1 MHALPPVPDSISLVS
16 REAQS
21 MLSVERKGKRRP
33 RERASRPMRGLATT
47 VATVLLLGP
56 MLGGGCAPGPKPRA
70 KTAAAGAP
78 GSPAVAPG
86 DVMSSRDRAR
96 LEALAAERTKERD
109 DGYRIGPD
117 DLLDIR
123 IPDLLE
129 GQGSGAVPRPTPGTL
144 GPSAVAGAPTSL
156 GLRVSASGDV
166 SLPLIGPVHA
176 EGLTPTELEAEIARR
191 LVKGGIL
198 RAPQVNVQ
206 IAEYRSRV
214 VAVVGSVERPGPY
227 PLTRPRATLA
237 DVIWAAGGPNKEA
250 GRVVEFVPAAGTAP
264 SPAEDGAQA
273 SAPIRVD
280 LEVLLHATADHGG
293 GLNPR
298 VRPGDVITVAPAG
311 SVLVD
316 GWIEKPGSYPVTRG
330 LTLSGAIAAAGGYL
344 FPADRS
350 HATVKRVLAPGE
362 ERSFTI
368 DLGAVAE
375 GRAGDVPITDG
386 DVVRVPASTIR
397 LLPWGVYSLA
407 RGLVYV
413 GGSVPLF

>member
-1 MHALPPVPDSISLVS
+1 M
-16 REAQS
+16 
-21 MLSVERKGKRRP
+21 
-33 RERASRPMRGLATT
+33 
-47 VATVLLLGP
+47 
-56 MLGGGCAPGPKPRA
+56 
-70 KTAAAGAP
+70 
-78 GSPAVAPG
+78 
-86 DVMSSRDRAR
+86 
-96 LEALAAERTKERD
+96 
-109 DGYRIGPD
+109 
-117 DLLDIR
+117 
-123 IPDLLE
+123 
-129 GQGSGAVPRPTPGTL
+129 
-144 GPSAVAGAPTSL
+144 
-156 GLRVSASGDV
+156 

-176 EGLTPTELEAEIARR
+176 EGLTPTQLEAEIARR
-191 LVKGGIL
+191 LVKEGIL
-198 RAPQVNVQ
+198 REPQVNVQ

-350 HATVKRVLAPGE
+350 HATVKRVLGPGE

-368 DLGAVAE
+368 DLGAVAQ